1 MWLKEHKKQII
12 LTAVIILLVAAALV
26 VGIVIGKGKKTTPTM
41 DADSQTIF
49 DDDTTDST
57 EKASEST
64 EKKETVGDYAI
75 KIAQTADW
83 ETANGFGGTYSIS
96 FTNKSAS
103 DVKSWNAM
111 VEVPEGS
118 KVTEAWGCDAEIQG
132 TVLTVTA
139 KDWGAQVAKGATVEV
154 GFNMDTP
161 KKLQPAIK
169 EYAVDGK
176 AQDGSAT
183 QEKADAST
191 ENSTE
196 ETAPAKKPEVETGTP
211 LENHG
216 ALQVKGT
223 QLVDKDGAPYQ
234 LKGIS
239 THGLA
244 WFPQYVN
251 KEAFQ
256 TLRDDWG
263 ANVIRL
269 AMYTEESGGYCSGG
283 NTEELKKL
291 VSDGVE
297 YATELGMY
305 VIIDWHVLH
314 DLDPTVHQNEAESFF
329 AEMSAKYAKYDN
341 VIYEICNEPNGG
353 TTWEGSIKP
362 YAESII
368 PIIRKN
374 DKDAIIIVG
383 TPTFSQDV
391 DIVADNPVS
400 GQSNI
405 MYAVHFYAA
414 THTDALRSKITDA
427 LDKGLPIFVSEFS
440 ICDASGNGS
449 NDYTQAEKWLE
460 LIDDKQLSYCAWGL
474 TNKAETASLISS
486 GCSKTSDWSED
497 ELSDTGRWIRNQIL
511 GNHE

>member
-1 MWLKEHKKQII
+1 MMWLKEHKKQII
-12 LTAVIILLVAAALV
+12 WAVVIVFLVAAALT
-26 VGIVIGKGKKTTPTM
+26 VGIVIGNGKRMTPTSNM
-41 DADSQTIF
+41 DEQTTAEQ
-49 DDDTTDST
+49 DAADST
-57 EKASEST
+57 EKASEDT
-64 EKKETVGDYAI
+64 EQKETAGDYTI
-75 KIAQTADW
+75 KIALTSNW
-83 ETANGFGGTYSIS
+83 ETGDGFGGTYSIT
-96 FTNKSAS
+96 FTNKGTS
-103 DVKSWNAM
+103 DVKSWNAKI
-111 VEVPEGS
+111 EVPEGS
-118 KVTEAWGCDAEIQG
+118 TVSEAWGCETDIQG
-132 TVLTVTA
+132 NTLTVTA
-139 KDWGAQVAKGATVEV
+139 KEWGAQVAKGASIEV

-161 KKLQPAIK
+161 EKLQPAIK
-169 EYAVDGK
+169 EFSVDGK
-176 AQDGSAT
+176 AQNGGEA
-183 QEKADAST
+183 QETT
-191 ENSTE
+191 EKKEEPVTE
-196 ETAPAKKPEVETGTP
+196 ARVPKIEEGTP
-211 LENHG
+211 FENHG

-223 QLVDKDGAPYQ
+223 QLLDKNGNPYQ

-244 WFPQYVN
+244 WFPEYVN

-353 TTWEGSIKP
+353 ATWEGSVKP

-391 DIVADNPVS
+391 DVVADNPIT

-405 MYAVHFYAA
+405 MYALHFYAA
-414 THTDALRSKITDA
+414 THTDALRSKITAA

-449 NDYTQAEKWLE
+449 NDYAQAETWLE
-460 LIDDKQLSYCAWGL
+460 LIDDNQLSYCAWGL

-486 GCSKTSDWSED
+486 GCSKTSGWSED
-497 ELSDTGRWIRNQIL
+497 ELSETGRWIRDQIL
-511 GNHE
+511 GNHK